1 MLPKIDAPV
10 FHTPNGVPYLRGP
23 GAIMIARPMV
33 DLSGMKEFLDGFDPA
48 LSFGLYLDDP
58 VELPPAEAL
67 SKVAGQLCYLS
78 FGPARSMNE
87 RASEYLERIKE
98 SKHGSVFQHATFSF
112 ILYGVTRTVTHDLVR
127 HQAGTGYSQAS
138 QRYVDGTRLRF
149 VEATPFQRIP
159 ELHDRFIR
167 RIEFLHR
174 EYHELGEILTI
185 HQAQGIP
192 ILAGATKTDRRKKV
206 QETARECLP
215 NETEAP
221 ICVSGNVRAW
231 RHICEMRASEHAD
244 IKIRAAIMNVFRCLR
259 KEAPMLFED
268 YEVVT
273 LPDGTEAVRTPYL
286 KV

>member
-10 FHTPNGVPYLRGP
+10 FYTPSGVPYLKGP

-33 DLSGMKEFLDGFDPA
+33 DLSGMKEFLEGFDPA
-48 LSFGLYLDDP
+48 LSFGLYLEDP
-58 VELPPAEAL
+58 DELPPAEAL

-78 FGPARSMNE
+78 FGLKRSVNAQAAR
-87 RASEYLERIKE
+87 YLDNIKE
-98 SKHGSVFQHATFSF
+98 SKHGSVLEHAVFSF

-127 HQAGTGYSQAS
+127 HRAGAAFSQVS

-149 VEATPFQRIP
+149 VEATPFQEIP
-159 ELHDRFIR
+159 ELHERFID
-167 RIEFLHR
+167 RIERLHR
-174 EYHELGEILTI
+174 EYHEIGSILTL
-185 HQAQGIP
+185 HQARGLP
-192 ILAGATKTDRRKKV
+192 ILAGESKTDQRKKV

-231 RHICEMRASEHAD
+231 RHICEMRANEHAD
-244 IKIRAAIMNVFRCLR
+244 IKIRAAIMNVFRCLIQ
-259 KEAPMLFED
+259 EAPLLFED
-268 YEVVT
+268 YEVVR
-273 LPDGTEAVRTPYL
+273 LPDGTEALRTPYL